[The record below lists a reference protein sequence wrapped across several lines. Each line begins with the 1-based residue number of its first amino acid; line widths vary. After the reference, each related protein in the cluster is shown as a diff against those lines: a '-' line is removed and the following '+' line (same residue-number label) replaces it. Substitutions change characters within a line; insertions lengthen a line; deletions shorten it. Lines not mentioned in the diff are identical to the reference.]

1 MKTENIKKISFVLI
15 LLFISFASYAN
26 VDSDLNQFFDQLG
39 YASNVTS
46 SHAYEGQE
54 GGYFTPGSL
63 FLRSPSRDIQVAH
76 LSVPSLKAG
85 CGGISLYGGG
95 FSFIKGNQLIDF
107 AKNIMTNSGP
117 YAFQLAMETYAPQ
130 LNAIYSKLQYWS
142 QQMNQNNLTSCQAA
156 ESLVGG
162 LWAKNTAAQRQVCQD
177 LGSQNNN
184 MFADWAAAREGCG
197 YNGEGDDKLNQ
208 LKNTS
213 EGKKEITRD
222 VNIVWRDI
230 MQEDFLTS
238 DIKLAEFFMS
248 LSGTV
253 IFNDKGNPTI
263 YSSMI
268 KDQSIIAALMNGG
281 SATIY
286 TCDNTAADQCL
297 SLNRDSITIDP
308 QDGLTAHIDQILQ
321 GIQNKYLNDEP
332 LSDAEKGFLNSTSLP
347 ILKFI
352 QVSLESGNQINTRN
366 YAEIIAQDLLT
377 KYLESVIT
385 VVKNSLMYSHFGSA
399 QKAMMNSLID
409 AQNQVDSM
417 KIGVYKKVQ
426 AETALINQAITY
438 QKMIM
443 GNLSSR
449 FQTGIT
455 Q

>member
-1 MKTENIKKISFVLI
+1 MIFKQFGIIIVI
-15 LLFISFASYAN
+15 LLSSTVCFAN

-54 GGYFTPGSL
+54 GGYYTPGSL

-95 FSFIKGNQLIDF
+95 FSFIKGDQLVDF
-107 AKNIMTNSGP
+107 AKNIMTDSAP

-130 LNAIYSKLQYWS
+130 LNAIYSKLQYWA

-156 ESLVGG
+156 ESMVGG
-162 LWAKNTAAQRQVCQD
+162 LWAKNTSAQRQVCED
-177 LGSQNNN
+177 LGTQNNA
-184 MFADWAAAREGCG
+184 FSDWAAARQGCG
-197 YNGEGDDKLNQ
+197 NGGQGGSTLDQ
-208 LKNTS
+208 LKSTE

-222 VNIVWRDI
+222 VNIVWRNI
-230 MQEDFLTS
+230 MQESFLTS

-253 IFNDKGNPTI
+253 IFDDKGNPTV
-263 YSSMI
+263 YASMI
-268 KDQSIIAALMNGG
+268 KDQSIISALMNGG

-286 TCDNTAADQCL
+286 TCDNPSADQCL
-297 SLNRDSITIDP
+297 SLNKESISIDP

-321 GIQNKYLNDEP
+321 GIQDKYVNDES
-332 LSDAEKGFLNSTSLP
+332 LTDDEKGFLNSTSLP
-347 ILKFI
+347 VLKFI

-366 YAEIIAQDLLT
+366 YAQIIAQDLLV
-377 KYLESVIT
+377 KYLEGVIT
-385 VVKNSLMYSHFGSA
+385 VVKNSMMYSHFGSA
-399 QKAMMNSLID
+399 QKSMMNSLEK
-409 AQNQVDSM
+409 AEQQVDNM
-417 KIGVYKKVQ
+417 KNNVYKKVQ

-443 GNLSSR
+443 GNLSSQ
-449 FQTGIT
+449 FHTGIT